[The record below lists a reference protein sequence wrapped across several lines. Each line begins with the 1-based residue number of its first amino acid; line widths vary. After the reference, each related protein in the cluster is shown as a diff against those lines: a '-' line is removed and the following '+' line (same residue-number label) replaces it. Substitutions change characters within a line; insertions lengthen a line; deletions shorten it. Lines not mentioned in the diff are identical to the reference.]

1 MVLPWEGN
9 GITIRLVILLPTKK
23 FFGNPISLCNK
34 QEDKNQ
40 NANLENETPIYSDKT
55 PFQKNKTAFCNERN
69 AVLQKDF
76 GNYGFVFGGVFAV
89 ASANGEGCF
98 FSADGFR
105 AVYIDYSYYRSV
117 FFGEDF
123 DLS

>member
-1 MVLPWEGN
+1 MR
-9 GITIRLVILLPTKK
+9 RLLETK
-23 FFGNPISLCNK
+23 
-34 QEDKNQ
+34 
-40 NANLENETPIYSDKT
+40 TPFYSDKT
-55 PFQKNKTAFCNERN
+55 PFQKNKTAFRQCRN

-76 GNYGFVFGGVFAV
+76 GNYGFVFGGVFAI

-105 AVYIDYSYYRSV
+105 AVYIDFSYYRYV

-123 DLS
+123 DLSWYVYVLAGKELFGFFALDFGEYDCYLGFGGYDA

>member
-1 MVLPWEGN
+1 MR
-9 GITIRLVILLPTKK
+9 RLLETK
-23 FFGNPISLCNK
+23 
-34 QEDKNQ
+34 
-40 NANLENETPIYSDKT
+40 TPFYSTKT
-55 PFQKNKTAFCNERN
+55 PFQKSKTAFCNERN

-76 GNYGFVFGGVFAV
+76 RNYGFVFGGVFAV

>member
-9 GITIRLVILLPTKK
+9 SITIRLVILLPTKK

-55 PFQKNKTAFCNERN
+55 PFQQNKTAFCNERN
-69 AVLQKDF
+69 AVLVLLFFQLF
-76 GNYGFVFGGVFAV
+76 YE
-89 ASANGEGCF
+89 SLQNGC
-98 FSADGFR
+98 
-105 AVYIDYSYYRSV
+105 Y
-117 FFGEDF
+117 
-123 DLS
+123 